1 MPLQSIQGALAG
13 YATFMRNATSGYS
26 YPPLPLP
33 PAAASPEPSRSANSH
48 SRSGS
53 GSGGGSDGSRPA
65 QLTTVTVDFM
75 SLCEHHLLPFCGT
88 LAAGLALAEPAGQG
102 SVAVA
107 SVQRCVAAFSK
118 RLQIQERL
126 THQVADALQPL
137 AVEGSLVVSCTA
149 AHMCMIARGVQQHC
163 SRTTTHAARG
173 GFAQDPAAR
182 LAALA
187 QLRTL

>member
-1 MPLQSIQGALAG
+1 MQSIQSALAG

-33 PAAASPEPSRSANSH
+33 PAAPSPGPGRSADSH
-48 SRSGS
+48 SRCSGGSSSSGS
-53 GSGGGSDGSRPA
+53 AGSSPV

-88 LAAGLALAEPAGQG
+88 LAVGLALAEPAGQG
-102 SVAVA
+102 SAA
-107 SVQRCVAAFSK
+107 AAAVQRCVAAFSK

-126 THQVADALQPL
+126 THQLADALQPL
-137 AVEGSLVVSCTA
+137 AAEGSLVMSCTA

-163 SRTTTHAARG
+163 SRTTTHAVRG
-173 GFAQDPAAR
+173 GFAEDPAAR

>member
-1 MPLQSIQGALAG
+1 MAG
-13 YATFMRNATSGYS
+13 YATFMRNATTGYS
-26 YPPLPLP
+26 LLPLSLPPLSAEAL
-33 PAAASPEPSRSANSH
+33 SSRSSP
-48 SRSGS
+48 SSSSSSSSGK
-53 GSGGGSDGSRPA
+53 
-65 QLTTVTVDFM
+65 LTTVVVDFM

-88 LAAGLALAEPAGQG
+88 LAVGLALAEPAGPAG
-102 SVAVA
+102 SVSQEPAPEAAIAAAVR
-107 SVQRCVAAFSK
+107 RCVAAFSR

-126 THQVADALQPL
+126 SHQVADALQPL

-173 GFAQDPAAR
+173 VFARDPAAR

-187 QLRTL
+187 QLRRP